1 MLYDNRGKRQLE
13 NLAFELTEDTILEL
27 SKIGEFI
34 IPTIEQVKSMSL
46 NNNISMNYILIGSV
60 SEHSNKITLKV
71 RLLNGQNNV
80 ALLGEKIIFKLNE
93 SDEEIR
99 KLVVSIYNEINPQ
112 GGKNEFAST
121 TDIIF

>member
-1 MLYDNRGKRQLE
+1 MLYDNKGKRQLE